1 MKRGKSSRYVH
12 LPDLPLDLGLG
23 QELTLQAH
31 PNAKFA
37 SLALLADVV
46 AGRTKCTGPTI
57 ELSPAPT
64 ATPSPIPS
72 HMPPPTIPASGP
84 SPIGVGFHPHPQAL
98 PHISTAAA
106 SHQVTA
112 TPGVKRRMGV
122 ETSAV
127 RDALRILDST
137 PSRATSEVEHVK
149 AEPIDLDE
157 VNERASKKFRLD

>member
-1 MKRGKSSRYVH
+1 MEEAQGT
-12 LPDLPLDLGLG
+12 LPLHDFQDRSLMI
-23 QELTLQAH
+23 QAH

-64 ATPSPIPS
+64 ATPSPIPA
-72 HMPPPTIPASGP
+72 HMPPPSIPAARS
-84 SPIGVGFHPHPQAL
+84 SPIGVGVHPHIP
-98 PHISTAAA
+98 AAA
-106 SHQVTA
+106 HTHQVTA
-112 TPGVKRRMGV
+112 GPGIKRRMGV

-137 PSRATSEVEHVK
+137 PSRATSEVETVK

-157 VNERASKKFRLD
+157 VNERAAKKIRLD

>member
-1 MKRGKSSRYVH
+1 
-12 LPDLPLDLGLG
+12 
-23 QELTLQAH
+23 
-31 PNAKFA
+31 
-37 SLALLADVV
+37 V

-72 HMPPPTIPASGP
+72 HMPPPTIPASST
-84 SPIGVGFHPHPQAL
+84 SPIGVGYHPEAHS
-98 PHISTAAA
+98 HIPAAVG
-106 SHQVTA
+106 SHQVTV
-112 TPGVKRRMGV
+112 TPGIKRRMGV

-157 VNERASKKFRLD
+157 VNERASKKIRLD